1 MKKILIVGGAGYIGG
16 YMVDVLGA
24 KENYDV
30 TVYDNLLYEAH
41 YLKDVSFIFG
51 DIRNAGKLSEIINDY
66 DVIVW
71 LAAIVGDGA
80 CAINV
85 PLSEDINFKSVKWL
99 VDNYTK
105 GTIVFTSTCSV
116 YGMNSN
122 LIDEEAEPNPLSVY
136 AATKLQAEQYI
147 INNAKDYVIFRL
159 GTLYGIG
166 DTHSRLRL
174 DLVVNILTLRA
185 VKGECLNVFGGQQ
198 WRPILHVRDVTY
210 AIEYCIENNVRG
222 LFNLS
227 ELNIEISE
235 LALTI
240 QRLLPGTQVTH
251 QEMKFE
257 DLRDYK
263 VKNDRI
269 LATGWKPRY
278 SLDEGIRE
286 MIKVFSE
293 GRIRDIAN
301 PVYSNAKYLAQIDLG
316 VAHTDFGRGGTK

>member
-1 MKKILIVGGAGYIGG
+1 MKKMLIVGGAGYIGG
-16 YMVDVLGA
+16 YMVDVFTDSDY
-24 KENYDV
+24 EI

-41 YLKDVSFIFG
+41 YLKNVNFIFG
-51 DIRNAGKLSEIINDY
+51 DIRDTMKLSKIINDY
-66 DVIVW
+66 DVVVW

-80 CAINV
+80 CAIDAA
-85 PLSEDINFKSVKWL
+85 LSEDINFTATKWL

-122 LIDEEAEPNPLSVY
+122 LIDESAEPNPLSVY

-147 INNAKDYVIFRL
+147 VDNAKDYVIFRL

-166 DTHSRLRL
+166 DTHSRLRF

-185 VKGECLNVFGGQQ
+185 VKGESLTVFGGQQ

-210 AIEYCIENNVRG
+210 AIEYCLKNNVRG

-227 ELNIEISE
+227 ELNVEISE

-240 QRLLPGTQVTH
+240 QRLLPDTKVIQ
-251 QEMKFE
+251 QDMKFE

-263 VKNDRI
+263 VKNDKI

-278 SLDEGIRE
+278 TLDEGVLE

-293 GRIRDIAN
+293 GRIRDISN
-301 PVYSNAKYLAQIDLG
+301 PVYSNVDYLAHIE
-316 VAHTDFGRGGTK
+316 FGEKVK